1 VVRAEAG
8 SLNLKVRPWK
18 ARRVNKTIY
27 DNGGNGL
34 LRDRAPW
41 AVFHIR
47 FDKRPNKPLRL
58 RHVHRGYSC
67 GRNVVAVSG
76 VIDDL
81 VGNGRRVGG
90 RQDRLG
96 IAEADVIVAAARH
109 EIDGRD
115 HGAKANVGRE
125 LDRIFPVSLA
135 VISISLTRDE
145 IAG

>member
-76 VIDDL
+76 V
-81 VGNGRRVGG
+81 GCRACRRVAPAGG
-90 RQDRLG
+90 NTCAPRCVRLDLRPPAVPRRILRTIYLAGQTG
-96 IAEADVIVAAARH
+96 IDSNGKVAHSARR
-109 EIDGRD
+109 GFR
-115 HGAKANVGRE
+115 
-125 LDRIFPVSLA
+125 
-135 VISISLTRDE
+135 
-145 IAG
+145 